1 MSEEKAVNQVQEKP
15 NDKSAPEST
24 SFASQAEQQAPGIV
38 AEFWEFLIYNKK
50 WWLAP
55 IVIVLLLL
63 GIIIALA
70 GSWAA
75 PFIYP
80 AL

>member
-1 MSEEKAVNQVQEKP
+1 MSEENAVNDVQEKP
-15 NDKSAPEST
+15 NDEAAIENT
-24 SFASQAEQQAPGIV
+24 SFASQAEEQAPGII

-55 IVIVLLLL
+55 IVIVLLIVGLF
-63 GIIIALA
+63 IALA
-70 GSWAA
+70 GTSFA

-80 AL
+80 GL